1 MQALDRTVE
10 EKMALL
16 AGAAYGVVTRRQ
28 LLEAGVTRQGI
39 ASRLRRGDLLREH
52 PGVYR
57 VGHRAPSVEATY
69 LAAVL
74 AAGEGA
80 VLCGR
85 AAAHLWGLIKGA
97 APGPEVICPTQRRIE
112 GVTTRRSRYLDA
124 QDVALRGGIP
134 VTSVARTVVDLAAEL
149 PEEALARAC
158 HEAGVRYGLTPSAVV
173 TVLARRPTTRGARK
187 LRRVVGGDVHVT
199 LSKLEARFLTLLRT
213 RGLPLPVTNRPAG
226 GRRVDCRWPEHRL
239 TIELDSYRFHN
250 SRHSWEQDRRRERE
264 ARARGDD
271 FRRYTYGDVLEKP
284 DLMLAELRS
293 IFAPKRPG

>member
-1 MQALDRTVE
+1 
-10 EKMALL
+10 
-16 AGAAYGVVTRRQ
+16 
-28 LLEAGVTRQGI
+28 VTRQGI

-69 LAAVL
+69 LADVL

-239 TIELDSYRFHN
+239 TIESTVTASTTRAIRGSRIAVGSGRRAPAETTSAATRTVTCWRSQTSCWRSYVRSSLQSVLD
-250 SRHSWEQDRRRERE
+250 
-264 ARARGDD
+264 RA
-271 FRRYTYGDVLEKP
+271 
-284 DLMLAELRS
+284 
-293 IFAPKRPG
+293 